1 MMERTFRS
9 PSPGRSPA
17 PVPRDAPPVP
27 SIPNTDN
34 YKPSSR
40 PTSSSRKG
48 GAGLQTQNFRTAS
61 EKMRD
66 GQKGSW
72 FGAATAH
79 DLHTVRRTASEL
91 QLSSVRAPSEPRP
104 GSVSP
109 SINFSYPRARLRSPT
124 GSLRSLQLEEQ
135 TLVYDP
141 NSRRMVPRLQLEA
154 RSQAIHEE
162 DFDQVGERTQSKKQ
176 PKQPKEPKQPRLSRA
191 GSHLSRGTVAR
202 TKAPALE
209 AGAAEYQLAS
219 NTVPESDLS
228 QEIGPDAG
236 AVLPKPKSK
245 KKKKKAQNQPITSR
259 APGLAPTEGTS
270 NCVSAETIAEQF
282 SATPE
287 IRNTQPSIATKT
299 TRSFDNANGATASP
313 DTKSKV
319 KVVASREPSE
329 SPARSARFAASTD
342 QLLVRHEPPPR
353 SLSPR
358 KSALKYASPT
368 RAVSPSDDGSDASGV
383 PGSLVPN
390 DESRKK
396 NFRVSWDDRSTV
408 VVSEPKA
415 EHAAEQAASSSP
427 QNKKKWHSIVG
438 KASKKEVIPVE
449 KEETMSPRPILPS
462 FGSVR
467 EKKPKEQ
474 EERPLVRP
482 EHVAQAET
490 SAAAGSAPTSSP
502 AEPNTSKQREPLP
515 SSGSVAEKEEEV
527 SSSEDGLMEDTSDE
541 DSDSRADAAHTGVN
555 GAATNSNETSE
566 SQVPEIAVLHA
577 SPRQPQAEQHEN
589 LAAVSTNDYDSS
601 SGSEELD
608 MMDAHAHGASLQMDD
623 IKEEEEEADMYS
635 DAYEEITEPDGD
647 GFLSLD
653 AVLESP
659 ASSPRAKSANNKL
672 VVEEKEPEAAGP
684 KAAGPN
690 LGSELP
696 DDWEKAKT
704 YWKSLSSAK
713 RRQLE
718 QEAMEEGEDEH
729 ENQSRAMKIDRLKSL
744 NADAQTTTPAK
755 DRSYQIAPGTVQPY
769 DSTPG
774 STPTDANGSSM
785 RKSMRDTQY
794 SEATKSDPRKLGSSL
809 RKSMRPERP
818 LSAGAKSSS
827 QPFAETSSP
836 NSAPRMKRS
845 LRHNSMDLSSSEVR
859 PSLNVNNRPASYHAP
874 TDPLSSTRHTQ
885 SLRANGFPSAASAAR
900 GAGMKTSLRRH
911 GSDSSESSFTR
922 ARTGSS
928 GAHEFRKSMRDSMRE
943 PRATSDSMR
952 PLPPPALGARRDS
965 VSSLP
970 SGASFGAG
978 RMRQS
983 LRGESAD
990 PPTRRRMPGFGKS
1003 TSTKSKKGK
1012 SASRFG
1018 DSSDEDERPTSMNIF
1033 KSRFAD
1039 SSSEDD
1045 EPLTKSKGK
1054 GLPKSLRAKPNA
1066 RATSSAVDL
1075 PFARGGRE
1083 SPPFDNSVVS
1093 QPKRAQAVGSP
1104 LHQPGSGRGPLLPL
1118 SHTDDNDESS
1128 RPRHSRRGSFISL
1141 LRRKKDPSSK
1151 ITRELSESAARQD
1164 TTLERS
1170 PEELDALRNT
1180 PLHKRGPSWP
1190 LPEPEATGLGA
1201 DQHSPER
1208 PSTAGGAIVSTSS
1221 SKSKFMRRRSA
1232 SQGMMPADTA
1242 DMDAD
1247 LITDAVPQ
1255 KKKKFG
1261 ALRKM
1266 FGLHD

>member
-79 DLHTVRRTASEL
+79 DLHTMRRTASEL

-162 DFDQVGERTQSKKQ
+162 DYDRAGDRPQNKKQ
-176 PKQPKEPKQPRLSRA
+176 PKAPKQPRLSRA

-202 TKAPALE
+202 TKTPALE
-209 AGAAEYQLAS
+209 AGAAELQLAS
-219 NTVPESDLS
+219 DTVPEPDLS
-228 QEIGPDAG
+228 QEVGPDAG
-236 AVLPKPKSK
+236 AVLSKPKSK
-245 KKKKKAQNQPITSR
+245 RKKKTAQNQPITSR
-259 APGLAPTEGTS
+259 ASGLAATEGTS

-282 SATPE
+282 SVTPE
-287 IRNTQPSIATKT
+287 IRNTQPSITTKT

-319 KVVASREPSE
+319 NVVASREPSE

-408 VVSEPKA
+408 VVSELNA

-427 QNKKKWHSIVG
+427 QNKRKWHGIVG
-438 KASKKEVIPVE
+438 KPSKKDVISVE

-490 SAAAGSAPTSSP
+490 PAAAGSAPTSFP

-515 SSGSVAEKEEEV
+515 SLGSVAEKEEEV

-541 DSDSRADAAHTGVN
+541 DSDFQADAAHTGIH
-555 GAATNSNETSE
+555 GAATNSNEIFE
-566 SQVPEIAVLHA
+566 SQVPEIAVLDA
-577 SPRQPQAEQHEN
+577 SPRPPQAEQHEN
-589 LAAVSTNDYDSS
+589 MPAVSVNDYDSS

-623 IKEEEEEADMYS
+623 IKEEEEGADMYS

-659 ASSPRAKSANNKL
+659 AGSPRAKSASDKL

-684 KAAGPN
+684 N
-690 LGSELP
+690 FENELP
-696 DDWEKAKT
+696 DDWEKAKA

-744 NADAQTTTPAK
+744 KADTQTTTPAK
-755 DRSYQIAPGTVQPY
+755 DRSYQIAPGTIQPF
-769 DSTPG
+769 DSTPE

-785 RKSMRDTQY
+785 RKSMRYTQH
-794 SEATKSDPRKLGSSL
+794 SEATKSGSRKLGSSL
-809 RKSMRPERP
+809 RKSMRPERR
-818 LSAGAKSSS
+818 LSTAAKSSS
-827 QPFAETSSP
+827 HSFAETPPP

-845 LRHNSMDLSSSEVR
+845 LRHNSMDLSSSEVS

-874 TDPLSSTRHTQ
+874 TDPVSSTRHTH
-885 SLRANGFPSAASAAR
+885 SLRADGSPSAASAAR
-900 GAGMKTSLRRH
+900 GAAMKTILRRH

-922 ARTGSS
+922 ARAGSS
-928 GAHEFRKSMRDSMRE
+928 GVHEFRKSMRDSMRE

-952 PLPPPALGARRDS
+952 PLSPPALGARRDS

-970 SGASFGAG
+970 SGASLGAG

-1012 SASRFG
+1012 SGSRFG

-1066 RATSSAVDL
+1066 RATSGAIDL

-1083 SPPFDNSVVS
+1083 SPSLDNSVVTQS
-1093 QPKRAQAVGSP
+1093 KRAQAVGSP
-1104 LHQPGSGRGPLLPL
+1104 LHQSGAGRGPLLPL
-1118 SHTDDNDESS
+1118 SHSNDNDESS

-1151 ITRELSESAARQD
+1151 ITGELSESAARQD
-1164 TTLERS
+1164 TNLERS

-1190 LPEPEATGLGA
+1190 LPEPEITGLGG

-1208 PSTAGGAIVSTSS
+1208 PSTAGGALVSTSS
-1221 SKSKFMRRRSA
+1221 NKSKFTRRRSA
-1232 SQGMMPADTA
+1232 SQGMMPADSA
-1242 DMDAD
+1242 DMDED

-1261 ALRKM
+1261 ALRKI